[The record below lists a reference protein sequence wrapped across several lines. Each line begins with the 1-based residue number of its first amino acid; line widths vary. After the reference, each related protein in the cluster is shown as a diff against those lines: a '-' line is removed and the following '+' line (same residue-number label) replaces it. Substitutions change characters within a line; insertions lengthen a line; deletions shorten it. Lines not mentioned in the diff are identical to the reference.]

1 MKITFDVND
10 KHISIDLVALDLV
23 FGGDTSVYSLS
34 FLKDVEFAFFNSVE
48 YYKSRGLLALANH
61 HLKIARSLHDALDDT
76 LSDHDDT

>member
-34 FLKDVEFAFFNSVE
+34 FVSDKLGHHIQNSLKSV
-48 YYKSRGLLALANH
+48 K
-61 HLKIARSLHDALDDT
+61 
-76 LSDHDDT
+76 